1 MGTVLRN
8 ILPITAQGRPANVR
22 FDGRHITA
30 SGQASDI
37 SESRDEIID
46 CRARL
51 ACSGFINAHAHLPM
65 VLFRGVGDAV
75 PLRAWLKEHI
85 WPIERRLQPEDVY
98 WCTLLALAESI
109 RGGTVGVADM
119 YFHSD
124 HVARAVEESG
134 VRALLSYGIVADRL
148 DGKGRDELAAGTAL
162 IERWEGKAEG
172 RISVALSPHA
182 VYTCGEPVW
191 RAAIEAAG
199 SMGAPIH
206 THLSESR
213 DEVGESRERTGLSPV
228 AFLDRIGA
236 FGVPTLA
243 AHCVHVDAEDIA
255 ILADREVS
263 VAHCPKS
270 NAKLGNGIAPV
281 EAMRKAGVN
290 VALGTD
296 GAASNNRLDMVE
308 ELRAACLLQR
318 ASNEDAASVTAS
330 QSIAMASA
338 NGRAALGMPQADLR
352 VGDVADIVLLE
363 IDRPHTSPKHDP
375 AAMLAFAATASDVTD
390 VIVDGRYLLKNRELL
405 TIDEDRVQSEVKRL
419 LRRLNH

>member
-8 ILPITAQGRPANVR
+8 ILPITAEGRSVDVR
-22 FDGRHITA
+22 FDGHHITA
-30 SGQASDI
+30 SGQVSDI

-46 CRARL
+46 CTARL
-51 ACSGFINAHAHLPM
+51 ACSGFINAHTHLPM
-65 VLFRGVGDAV
+65 VLFRGIADAA
-75 PLRAWLKEHI
+75 PLRVWLEEHI
-85 WPIERRLQPEDVY
+85 WPIERRLRPEDVY

-124 HVARAVEESG
+124 QVARAVEESG

-148 DGKGRDELAAGTAL
+148 DRRGQDELSVGTAL
-162 IERWEGKAEG
+162 IERWSGEAEG

-191 RAAIEAAG
+191 RAVIEVAG
-199 SMGAPIH
+199 RMEAPIH

-213 DEVGESRERTGLSPV
+213 DEVGESRQRTGLSPV
-228 AFLDRIGA
+228 AYLDRIGA
-236 FGVPTLA
+236 LEVTALA

-255 ILADREVS
+255 ILAEREVS

-281 EAMRKAGVN
+281 EALSKAGVN

-296 GAASNNRLDMVE
+296 GPASNNRLDMVE
-308 ELRAACLLQR
+308 ELRTACLLQR
-318 ASNEDAASVTAS
+318 ASNEDPASVTAT

-338 NGRAALGMPQADLR
+338 NGRVALGIPRADLR
-352 VGDVADIVLLE
+352 VGDVADVVLLE
-363 IDRPHTSPKHDP
+363 IDRPHTSPRHDP
-375 AAMLAFAATASDVTD
+375 AAMLAFAATAGDVTD

-405 TIDEDRVQSEVKRL
+405 TIDEDRVQSEVNRL
-419 LRRLNH
+419 LRRLND